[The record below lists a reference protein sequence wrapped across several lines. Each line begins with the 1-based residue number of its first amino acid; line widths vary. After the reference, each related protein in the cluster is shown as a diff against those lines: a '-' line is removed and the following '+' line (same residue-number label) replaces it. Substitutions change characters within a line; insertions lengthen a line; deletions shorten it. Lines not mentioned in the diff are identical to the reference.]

1 GIVVNGGFDPVALVA
16 NVGDTLLVAIT
27 RAGFTEPL
35 RAAEVVRRGRRPV
48 VVRTSPPRGGRD
60 VPLNANIVIVFSTPI
75 STTTLTTASVTLW
88 HGTTPLAGTVRFADD
103 ADLRAEFHAD
113 TLLTPETQYQ
123 LVVTTAILDVNG
135 LALDSNVTV
144 PFTTGTIAPATNL
157 VFASVSGGYNHTCGL
172 TTTGAAYCWGDG
184 FYGQRGD
191 GDTAT
196 VYPQT
201 PVPVAGGLTFAAVSA
216 GGNASC
222 GVTTTGVA
230 YCWGMN
236 AHGQLGVGT
245 STGPERCQNPG
256 TAPYSYACSTV
267 PVAVAGGLT
276 FKGVIAGYG
285 VTCGVTTSGAPYC
298 WGENLYGALGNG
310 TNTG

>member
-1 GIVVNGGFDPVALVA
+1 MIDLSVRVALVA

-172 TTTGAAYCWGDG
+172 TTAGAAFCWGENPGGLGDGTTTSSTTPVAVAGSLTFAAVSAGTYHTCGVTPSGAAYCWGTG
-184 FYGQRGD
+184 GIGNPAGYS
-191 GDTAT
+191 
-196 VYPQT
+196 PT

-216 GGNASC
+216 GAYHSC
-222 GVTTTGVA
+222 GVTATVT
-230 YCWGMN
+230 
-236 AHGQLGVGT
+236 QRPRLFDGVGVVVL
-245 STGPERCQNPG
+245 P
-256 TAPYSYACSTV
+256 
-267 PVAVAGGLT
+267 PVAA
-276 FKGVIAGYG
+276 
-285 VTCGVTTSGAPYC
+285 
-298 WGENLYGALGNG
+298 
-310 TNTG
+310 